1 MAASYYNDINLRAY
15 RFENTYAKGGT
26 LMILCCKHCG
36 NCRESNHL
44 AENCDYCGNEM
55 VQLLSDEE
63 LSHIDPK
70 ELPQIIEAMRA
81 GYRYGNPDYDEKL
94 WDSRTK
100 KEEIQRAEN
109 EKKELD
115 YREKHH
121 MVTTGFQFEGYEI
134 VSYLGI
140 VAGEVVLGTGF
151 LSEFTSSFADF
162 FGVQSGMFEEKLE
175 TARHAAMDKLIKKSA
190 VLGGNAVIG
199 IDIDYNMF
207 SNNVIGVIANGTS
220 VVIRKI

>member
-1 MAASYYNDINLRAY
+1 
-15 RFENTYAKGGT
+15 
-26 LMILCCKHCG
+26 MILCCKHCG

-81 GYRYGNPDYDEKL
+81 GYQYSNPDYDEKL

-109 EKKELD
+109 EKKDLD
-115 YREKHH
+115 YREKTH

-140 VAGEVVLGTGF
+140 VAGEGVLGTGF
-151 LSEFTSSFADF
+151 LSEFTSSFAYF
-162 FGVQSGMFEEKLE
+162 FGVQSGMFE
-175 TARHAAMDKLIKKSA
+175 
-190 VLGGNAVIG
+190 
-199 IDIDYNMF
+199 
-207 SNNVIGVIANGTS
+207 
-220 VVIRKI
+220 

>member
-1 MAASYYNDINLRAY
+1 
-15 RFENTYAKGGT
+15 
-26 LMILCCKHCG
+26 MILCCKHCG

-70 ELPQIIEAMRA
+70 ELSQIIEAMRA
-81 GYRYGNPDYDEKL
+81 GYQYSNPDYDEKL
-94 WDSRTK
+94 WDSRAK

-109 EKKELD
+109 EKQDLD
-115 YREKHH
+115 YREKTH

-220 VVIRKI
+220 VVIRKIK